1 MLTRYANDSQDA
13 ALIETLTDRVE
24 QGLAGWYG
32 RASSLQTRNP
42 QIRCYTNSFLLRY
55 AVASSNGEKAIL
67 LKIRRHPKMS
77 SLTRATQ
84 TCELH
89 TNIPEEYETLQ
100 HVYDRIGAEHPRFA
114 ALRPLAY
121 FDEYFA
127 IVMEEFPSHSFRQ
140 LLHNQRNASNAHDHV
155 AVVQAIAERA
165 GQLLRFFHE
174 HVYST
179 AQSPYSTADILADA
193 ETYAWRLH
201 EYSRG
206 RIDTRTILDQ
216 LGQKLAG
223 KHIRAI
229 PYTSAHQDLTCD
241 NVLYSKEGKVCL
253 VDIKVKPAPIYS
265 DLGLLLIHPETF
277 RDQIF
282 RGGLYFSQQ
291 YLQNYRD
298 SILHGYFAAAS
309 VDPFLV
315 QIYAAIRVLDKWAMH
330 QELFQKYKG
339 AKRVFTRPLLPFVTA
354 YFQRVW
360 NSHLRMA
367 V

>member
-1 MLTRYANDSQDA
+1 MPTRHANDPQDA
-13 ALIETLTDRVE
+13 TLIETLTDRVE
-24 QGLAGWYG
+24 QRLAGWYG
-32 RASSLQTRNP
+32 QASSLQTRTP

-55 AVASSNGEKAIL
+55 AVANSAGEKAVL

-84 TCELH
+84 TRELH

-100 HVYDRIGAEHPRFA
+100 HVYDRIGSEHPGFA
-114 ALRPLAY
+114 AIRPLAY

-127 IVMEEFPSHSFRQ
+127 IVMEEFPARSFRQ
-140 LLHNQRNASNAHDHV
+140 LLQNRRNAIDTHDHL
-155 AVVQAIAERA
+155 AVVRAIAERA

-179 AQSPYSTADILADA
+179 AQSPYSAADILADA
-193 ETYAWRLH
+193 ETYALRLH

-206 RIDTRTILDQ
+206 RIKSSTILDQ
-216 LGQKLAG
+216 LGQKLSD
-223 KHIRAI
+223 KCIRSI

-241 NVLYSKEGKVCL
+241 NVLYSNEGKVCL

-282 RGGLYFSQQ
+282 RGGRYFSQQ

-298 SILHGYFAAAS
+298 SILNGYFAAAS
-309 VDPFLV
+309 VDRFLV
-315 QIYAAIRVLDKWAMH
+315 HIYAAIRVLDKWAMH

-339 AKRVFTRPLLPFVTA
+339 VKRVFTRPLLPFVTA